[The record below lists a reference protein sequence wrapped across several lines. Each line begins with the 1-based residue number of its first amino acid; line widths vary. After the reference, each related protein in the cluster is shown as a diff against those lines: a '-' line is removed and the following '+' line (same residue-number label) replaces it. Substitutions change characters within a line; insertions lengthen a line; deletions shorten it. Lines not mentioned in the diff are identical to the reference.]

1 MCTTTAIQSFAEQVQ
16 LLDFIDPVEDF
27 TEGDSTT
34 EIMSVTG
41 RSLKHPLTESDDNGL
56 DVGALLEKAA
66 EKALEKATD
75 RFSACN
81 DAKIESV
88 WEEEWINVLM
98 TRWIRSLDQ

>member
-1 MCTTTAIQSFAEQVQ
+1 MQ

-41 RSLKHPLTESDDNGL
+41 RSPKHPRTESGDNGL
-56 DVGALLEKAA
+56 DVGALLV
-66 EKALEKATD
+66 KATD